1 MSNQDNYFKANILN
15 MIQNVRGAKYSNF
28 LTPQEQIQAVEILN
42 NYKFDNYLFFGGN
55 DDCER
60 TILGVFDD
68 YITPQIS
75 ELSELSE
82 FSICCIKI
90 QPTDKNITNISHRD
104 YLGSIMGLQLER
116 DVIGDIFCFDDY
128 GVVFIKDNLKEFV
141 LSNLDKV
148 GKTRVK
154 LSIID
159 GLELK
164 NTKKF
169 MLIKGTVSSLRLDCI
184 VAFLINKSRSDATK
198 TINSGIVTVNYSVV
212 TNVSKTLKI
221 GDVIVIRGKGKFVL
235 DDDIKQTKK
244 DRLFITVK
252 KSQ

>member
-1 MSNQDNYFKANILN
+1 MSNQDNYFKANISN

-60 TILGVFDD
+60 TVLGIFDD

-75 ELSELSE
+75 E
-82 FSICCIKI
+82 FPICCVKI

-128 GVVFIKDNLKEFV
+128 GVMFIKDNLKGFV

-154 LSIID
+154 LSIIN

-164 NTKKF
+164 NTRKF
-169 MLIKGTVSSLRLDCI
+169 MLIKGTVSSLRLDCV

-221 GDVIVIRGKGKFVL
+221 GDVIVIRGKGKFIL